1 MDIAY
6 KIQLFNFIPLDKAGI
21 SIYAWVSHPAFEK
34 DLKELELTGKVE
46 EDQFY
51 TGSAKFD
58 RDLDMDL
65 FKATVMYNRLVKLGV
80 KCVIVE
86 INYNDCRD

>member
-6 KIQLFNFIPLDKAGI
+6 KIQLSNFIAPFEEDSSA
-21 SIYAWVSHPAFEK
+21 YVWVSHPEFEK
-34 DLKELELTGKVE
+34 DLLEQNRLHIH
-46 EDQFY
+46 
-51 TGSAKFD
+51 SSKFD
-58 RDLDMDL
+58 RELDIDL

-80 KCVIVE
+80 KCEIVE